1 MISYN
6 IFIKLIFHLYS
17 ENKINVRSLF
27 LNEAVLIKCKT
38 RLKWIINNIFFGL
51 SSSMVPKVS
60 VWFISTLI
68 YSNISYVNQFELKA
82 VLAKTLSFI
91 TRLKACNKWHC
102 ERNSNMYAF
111 KNRRYN
117 EMVFLSIRK
126 NFIIKPQKRMRI
138 NLYFYGLPS

>member
-1 MISYN
+1 MISY

-51 SSSMVPKVS
+51 SSSIS
-60 VWFISTLI
+60 FISTLI
-68 YSNISYVNQFELKA
+68 YSNISYVNQFELKV